1 MILLQE
7 GRNPTYIPV
16 PLKSVDV
23 SARLVNYVAEVTITQ
38 TYLNVEEGPIEC
50 KYMFPIEEAAA
61 VIHFKAE
68 LEGKTLVSQ
77 VLKGQ
82 RNRIRAEI
90 TACIRPMETP
100 IDLFICPNFFGGTL
114 HANLNFVA
122 DLWGIYIHYTGRDK
136 LQP

>member
-1 MILLQE
+1 M
-7 GRNPTYIPV
+7 
-16 PLKSVDV
+16 

-50 KYMFPIEEAAA
+50 EYMFPIEEEAA
-61 VIHFKAE
+61 VINFKAE

-82 RNRIRAEI
+82 QNITTAEI

-100 IDLFICPNFFGGTL
+100 IDLLICPNFFGGTL
-114 HANLNFVA
+114 QLAANFVA
-122 DLWGIYIHYTGRDK
+122 DTYYICLGTETCCQINGIR
-136 LQP
+136 